1 MTPEDLIIQDLRGE
15 NEALRCRVQ
24 ELSDRLDRYEY
35 GADGKAS
42 PLTYIKD
49 RGEGVT
55 GKTKIYIAGKIT
67 GDESYRAKFSLYEKA
82 LSAKAAVVLNPANM
96 PEGMSRADYMRVCLA
111 MIDIADIA
119 VFLPDWQDSE
129 GAKVER
135 AYCEYI
141 GKDIAE
147 AGIGACGLG
156 DDNNADNR

>member
-1 MTPEDLIIQDLRGE
+1 MR
-15 NEALRCRVQ
+15 

-42 PLTYIKD
+42 HLTHMKD
-49 RGEGVT
+49 RDGGAAE
-55 GKTKIYIAGKIT
+55 KTKIYIAGRIT
-67 GDESYRAKFSLYEKA
+67 GDEEYRAKFSLYEKA
-82 LSAKAAVVLNPANM
+82 LSAKGAAVLNPANM
-96 PEGMSRADYMRVCLA
+96 PEGMSRADYMRICLA

-119 VFLPDWQDSE
+119 AFLPDWQDSE

-147 AGIGACGLG
+147 AGIGTCRLG